1 VPFYYGI
8 RKHLSSIP
16 WASLTWRPLLST
28 LVAGVLIWL
37 LRDVSFLLLIPASLA
52 VYVGC
57 LIVTGTFGPEDIALM
72 KQMLPARFR
81 PKTPPAQS
89 SP

>member
-1 VPFYYGI
+1 
-8 RKHLSSIP
+8 
-16 WASLTWRPLLST
+16 
-28 LVAGVLIWL
+28 VLIWL

-57 LIVTGTFGPEDIALM
+57 LIVTGTFGPDDIALM

-81 PKTPPAQS
+81 PKPPPDQS
-89 SP
+89 PS